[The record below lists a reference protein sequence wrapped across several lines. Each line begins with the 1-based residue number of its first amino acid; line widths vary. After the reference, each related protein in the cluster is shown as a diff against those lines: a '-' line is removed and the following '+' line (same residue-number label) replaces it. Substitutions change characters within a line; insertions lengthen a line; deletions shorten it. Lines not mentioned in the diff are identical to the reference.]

1 MANSRYYLSCAD
13 FTDRRYHCYVAS
25 SQALYGPY
33 GSRYLAVP
41 HGGHNMF
48 FEDAKGQWWGT
59 FFGNDTD
66 APFKERPGLL

>member
-48 FEDAKGQWWGT
+48 F
-59 FFGNDTD
+59 GNDTD